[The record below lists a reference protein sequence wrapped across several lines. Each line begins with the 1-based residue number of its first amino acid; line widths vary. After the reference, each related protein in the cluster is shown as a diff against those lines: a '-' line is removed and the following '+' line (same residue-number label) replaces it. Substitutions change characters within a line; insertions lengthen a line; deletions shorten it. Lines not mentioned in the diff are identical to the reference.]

1 MINCNISFYCYG
13 LYLAYPAI
21 CVKITTGTIG
31 KADGKLIVKVGST
44 VIAKGRHKLG
54 AVVTDSCFSYMKS
67 ISLRNPSTNAWKGEI
82 AITYDGKSTSLR
94 CKGCTGKPLS
104 GAIVVDGNSD
114 GKAQAST
121 QCLNGNI
128 CKISWVVTGK
138 QYATCFESNF
148 SDATFI
154 AALFHDIEYYSS
166 K

>member
-21 CVKITTGTIG
+21 CVKITTGTRG

-104 GAIVVDGNSD
+104 GFIVVDGDSDSGSESPTQCFD
-114 GKAQAST
+114 GK
-121 QCLNGNI
+121 I
-128 CKISWVVTGK
+128 CSITWS
-138 QYATCFESNF
+138 
-148 SDATFI
+148 
-154 AALFHDIEYYSS
+154 IEGIF
-166 K
+166 